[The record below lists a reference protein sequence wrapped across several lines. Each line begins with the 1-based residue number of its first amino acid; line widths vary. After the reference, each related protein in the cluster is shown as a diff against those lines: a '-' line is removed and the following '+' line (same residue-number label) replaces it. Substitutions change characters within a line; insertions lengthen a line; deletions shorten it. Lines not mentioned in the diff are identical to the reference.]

1 MPFRSKSS
9 RSITPGGGGG
19 RCVADVVGAA
29 ADVGVGAAGVGV
41 GVGVGV
47 CVGGYHN
54 PTVSHQLYG
63 NSVSVFEVV
72 LQALAG

>member
-29 ADVGVGAAGVGV
+29 DVGVGAAGVGV
-41 GVGVGV
+41 GVG
-47 CVGGYHN
+47 GYHN
-54 PTVSHQLYG
+54 QTVSHKLHG
-63 NSVSVFEVV
+63 NSVNVFEVV